1 MDASSLDRA
10 GPWAFADLVELPD
23 DGRRYEVVDGLL
35 VVRPPPS
42 QAHQLLSNRL
52 RQQLGEQAPPGW
64 EVVVEF
70 ALPLGTDGRVPDVS
84 VLHMPRLPPAGAG
97 PYPYGAEHFALVVEI
112 VSPASRKTDRF
123 SKPGEYAEAGIAL
136 LWRVETDPDIVLLAF
151 RLTGEVYAPAGE
163 VRGRGWLPVPWGFAE
178 IDVPRLAALAKSGE
192 RTPAPPGSAQVRAQ
206 AWARQQGMTVSRT
219 GRVPRPAMVEYEA
232 AHQQ

>member
-35 VVRPPPS
+35 VVSPPPS

-84 VLHMPRLPPAGAG
+84 VLHTPGLPPVGAG
-97 PYPYGAEHFALVVEI
+97 PYPYGAEHFALVAEV

-123 SKPGEYAEAGIAL
+123 AKPGEYAEAGIAL

-178 IDVPRLAALAKSGE
+178 IDVPRL
-192 RTPAPPGSAQVRAQ
+192 
-206 AWARQQGMTVSRT
+206 RQ
-219 GRVPRPAMVEYEA
+219 
-232 AHQQ
+232 